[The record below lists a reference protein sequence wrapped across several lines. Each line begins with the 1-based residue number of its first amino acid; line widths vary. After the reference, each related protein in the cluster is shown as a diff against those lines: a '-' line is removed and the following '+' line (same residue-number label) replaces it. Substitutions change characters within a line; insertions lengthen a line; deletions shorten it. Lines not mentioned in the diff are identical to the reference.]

1 MNQFKGKKV
10 AVTGKL
16 LNYTRRDIRSRLI
29 DLGAIP
35 VQTVTHKTDYLIVG
49 ANAGSKLAKARAYGI
64 PVLME
69 VEFEDMAD

>member
-1 MNQFKGKKV
+1 MNPFKGKRV

-16 LNYTRRDIRSRLI
+16 LNYTRQDIRSRLL

-49 ANAGSKLAKARAYGI
+49 AKAGSKLAKARAYGI